1 MQNSSGWSNG
11 DGKSGLK
18 SYLLVHQLGPCCNF
32 LGAIW
37 EITTLGYSN
46 ALKDILSY
54 QKMPWGQPKTR
65 ETHGLVFNTDD
76 LVLVAQLC
84 LTLYNSMDPLSME
97 FSGQEYWSRLPLP
110 SLGESSWPRDQT
122 QVSCIAGGFFTVWA
136 TREASWSLHK
146 TAEAPIPWD
155 ASSLLLLLP
164 AVSLAAGAHPSWV
177 DLLHPLICSSAAQN
191 NIFITLIFEHLFHV

>member
-76 LVLVAQLC
+76 LVLVAQSCPTLC
-84 LTLYNSMDPLSME
+84 NSMDPLSME

-146 TAEAPIPWD
+146 TQRLPYLGMPVAFCCFFLQFLWLQVLIHHELISSTLLSAPQLPKII
-155 ASSLLLLLP
+155 SL
-164 AVSLAAGAHPSWV
+164 
-177 DLLHPLICSSAAQN
+177 
-191 NIFITLIFEHLFHV
+191 

>member
-1 MQNSSGWSNG
+1 M
-11 DGKSGLK
+11 
-18 SYLLVHQLGPCCNF
+18 
-32 LGAIW
+32 
-37 EITTLGYSN
+37 
-46 ALKDILSY
+46 
-54 QKMPWGQPKTR
+54 GQPKTK

-76 LVLVAQLC
+76 LVLVAQSC
-84 LTLYNSMDPLSME
+84 LTLCNSMDPLSME
-97 FSGQEYWSRLPLP
+97 FSGQEFWSRLPLP

-177 DLLHPLICSSAAQN
+177 DLLHPFICSSAAQN